1 MLVAA
6 LNWSEVAVPLVA
18 AVIGASSVAAVSRH
32 LKRQQLYVEAAQK
45 INDYLDEAAEALND
59 MGHQEFDAEQTARAK
74 RAVNL
79 AAFHSTRLESEEVT
93 SRLKVADFVL
103 WDMLDFEDRKGRLWA
118 YRAIDDAMNA
128 VVQFMILP
136 RFWPPRFNPWPPR
149 ITPRV
154 IPPNRFPNTV
164 KQYRNLTTPDPE
176 SEKLNWRGLREWVS
190 KRERE
195 LSVGGRRS

>member
-6 LNWSEVAVPLVA
+6 LNWTEVAVPLVS
-18 AVIGASSVAAVSRH
+18 AVIGASGVAAVSRH

-45 INDYLDEAAEALND
+45 INDYLDEAAEALNE
-59 MGHQEFDAEQTARAK
+59 MGHQEFDAEQTARAR

-79 AAFHSTRLESEEVT
+79 AVFHSTRLESEEVT
-93 SRLKVADFVL
+93 SRLQVAGFVL
-103 WDMLDFEDRKGRLWA
+103 WDMFDFEDRKGRHWA

-136 RFWPPRFNPWPPR
+136 RFWPPRLNFWPPR
-149 ITPRV
+149 IASRV
-154 IPPNRFPNTV
+154 IPPNRFPNTL
-164 KQYRNLTTPDPE
+164 KQYTNLTTPDPE